1 MLMIIKIMYAQELC
15 VEKIRVSFIIYV
27 KKSNDTLV
35 VDYFKT

>member
-1 MLMIIKIMYAQELC
+1 MKILHAQELC

-27 KKSNDTLV
+27 KKSKDTLA